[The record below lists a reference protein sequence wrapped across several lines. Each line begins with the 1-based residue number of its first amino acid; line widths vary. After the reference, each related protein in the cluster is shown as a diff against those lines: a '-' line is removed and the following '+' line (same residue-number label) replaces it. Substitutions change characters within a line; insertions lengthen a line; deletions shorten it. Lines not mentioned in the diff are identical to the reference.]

1 MVKTSEAITLP
12 PADSVELEQMK
23 AAIFAYVK
31 SHPYASMVELE
42 DCVPGFKGSDC
53 SWSKDGNLVLWD
65 SLSFVGSQAVHE
77 LCKDKKISLEPCTL
91 HTYLVDGRWSSL
103 PIAKQIPTKGYKNP
117 HWLPVTLKACG
128 F

>member
-12 PADSVELEQMK
+12 PANPVELEQMK
-23 AAIFAYVK
+23 AAILVYVK

-42 DCVPGFKGSDC
+42 NCVPGFKGSDC

-65 SLSFVGSQAVHE
+65 SLSFVGAQAISE
-77 LCKDKKISLEPCTL
+77 LCKAKQISLEPCSL
-91 HTYLVDGRWSSL
+91 LTYLCDGRSPSL
-103 PIAKQIPTKGYKNP
+103 PIAKQIPTKGYKKP
-117 HWLPVTLKACG
+117 HWVPVTLKACS